1 MKLSNNQKLFT
12 ELIIKLTEELYNNA
26 NSAMGQAYR
35 EIKKSRDELL
45 NDISNILLS
54 YNIADSAM
62 SLSVGDR
69 DKLYKDLSAKI
80 DKLLSNEG
88 KKEQKLIQQI
98 LITAIKDKNGINSYV
113 MALGLDFKHTKIS
126 NEDLDKIINKL
137 VYGKNYSSRIW
148 DNKEAVAKTIKS
160 DIKKFLNGEIDVNS
174 IAKKIK
180 ERFNS
185 NAYNSKRLVVTETAR
200 VMEESNELWAEQHN
214 IEYVMYCATLDE
226 KTCDDCGEHDGE
238 VFEVDKK
245 PIKLPK
251 HPLCRCTYI
260 SLPSKEWRPKQRLD
274 NKTKENIN
282 YKTYKEWL
290 KSHYTVE
297 N

>member
-1 MKLSNNQKLFT
+1 MKKLSNNQLIYT

-26 NSAMGQAYR
+26 DSKMKDSYK

-54 YNIADSAM
+54 YTITDSAM
-62 SLSVGDR
+62 SLSAGDR
-69 DKLYKDLSAKI
+69 DKLYKDLSAKV
-80 DKLLSNEG
+80 DKLFSNEG

-126 NEDLDKIINKL
+126 NKDLDKIINKTIS
-137 VYGKNYSSRIW
+137 GKNYSDRIW
-148 DNKEAVAKTIKS
+148 DNKEELAKIVKA
-160 DIKKFLNGEIDVNS
+160 DLKKFLNGEIDVNS
-174 IAKKIK
+174 ISKKIK
-180 ERFNS
+180 ERYNT
-185 NAYNSKRLVVTETAR
+185 NAYVSKRLVTTEVAR
-200 VMEESNELWAEQHN
+200 VMEESNNLWEKQNN
-214 IEYVMYCATLDE
+214 IKYVMYSATLDS
-226 KTCDDCGEHDGE
+226 KTCKDCGEHDGE

-274 NKTKENIN
+274 NKTKKNIN

-290 KSHYTVE
+290 
-297 N
+297 NDN

>member
-1 MKLSNNQKLFT
+1 MKKLSNNQLLYT
-12 ELIIKLTEELYNNA
+12 ALIIKLTEEIYNNA
-26 NSAMGQAYR
+26 DSEMKEAYK

-62 SLSVGDR
+62 SLSVGDK

-80 DKLLSNEG
+80 DKLFSDEG

-126 NEDLDKIINKL
+126 NKDLNKIINKTIS
-137 VYGKNYSSRIW
+137 GKNYSDRIW
-148 DNKEAVAKTIKS
+148 DNKEELAKIVKA

-174 IAKKIK
+174 ISKKIK
-180 ERFNS
+180 ERYNT
-185 NAYNSKRLVVTETAR
+185 NAYVSKRLVTTEVAR
-200 VMEESNELWAEQHN
+200 VMEESNNLWEKQHN
-214 IEYVMYCATLDE
+214 IEYVMYCATLDS
-226 KTCDDCGEHDGE
+226 KTCDDCAKYDGKVYKKGEE
-238 VFEVDKK
+238 PV
-245 PIKLPK
+245 KLPQ
-251 HPLCRCTYI
+251 HPLDRCTYI
-260 SLPSKEWRPKQRLD
+260 SLPAKEWRPKQRLD
-274 NKTKENIN
+274 NNTKKNIN

-290 KSHYTVE
+290 
-297 N
+297 NDN

>member
-1 MKLSNNQKLFT
+1 MKKLLNKQVIFT
-12 ELIIKLTEELYNNA
+12 ELIVKLTEELYNNV

-35 EIKKSRDELL
+35 EMKKTRDELL

-54 YNIADSAM
+54 YTITDSAM

-98 LITAIKDKNGINSYV
+98 LITAIKDKNGINNYV

-126 NEDLDKIINKL
+126 NKDLDKIINKL

-148 DNKEAVAKTIKS
+148 DNKEAIAKVIKS
-160 DIKKFLNGEIDVNS
+160 DVKKFLNGEIDVNS

-200 VMEESNELWAEQHN
+200 VMEESNELWREQHN

-226 KTCDDCGEHDGE
+226 KTCDDCSAYDGRIYKVGEE
-238 VFEVDKK
+238 
-245 PIKLPK
+245 PK
-251 HPLCRCTYI
+251 IIRHPMCRCTMI
-260 SLPSKEWRPKQRLD
+260 ALPSKDWKPKNRLD
-274 NKTKENIN
+274 NRTKQNIN
-282 YKTYKEWL
+282 YQSFKEWE
-290 KSHYTVE
+290 E
-297 N
+297 NNK